1 MALSSKSQ
9 TYNDIKSTLSGIKAE
24 KGSITKEDLSNV
36 ARSFEIDV
44 ADITGA
50 AQEEKSLLAEAK
62 EYGDMFNLAPDD
74 PRRKD
79 LENYI
84 AGDPYSGGSPG
95 RMFRRALGETVEAVG
110 MLGEAFI
117 PDKVGKSELLEKTSK
132 AYNYIIPE
140 SMQRDMQGYLDPYH
154 GEGLLAGLEELGGTM
169 ASYAMPTSLASKGL
183 NTIARS
189 TPFIR
194 NAYTRLGS
202 RGKKFAQAG
211 KYGVAYTTGATLMQ
225 DPRENEFDM
234 VRAYIFEDPEAMKR
248 LQQLAENPKDIEA
261 KDYLDA
267 FIRNLAIEGLFGAG
281 VHSAGSMA
289 SALARSYRQG
299 SLSSVRNV
307 VTQIGDTTRGAA
319 RPYVYKL
326 ADITEKPRRRVGQ
339 YLGSRMGTDDNFIAS
354 LFKREGADKV
364 AILRADA
371 FAQDLQKS
379 IDDTLPEQYKTQ
391 EFYEDVIN
399 KALTGDEDRL
409 TVLRGIAPDVAD
421 NVRLMRNELDTL
433 SARLP
438 IGAGNLK
445 ATIDSNLG
453 VYINTSYQIFDNPAY
468 KKELSKKILSRPNNI
483 QRVRLI
489 NERVRTG
496 EITRQ
501 EGDDLINNITDD
513 VVENAADYIA
523 RQLGVDKTNPI
534 VQENLEKLAKTED
547 TNTFSSFME
556 SLAGKNKYTSS
567 SKPLMSKKDIDVS
580 IRDLLGEVK
589 DPKENF
595 KNTYVKLSTMN
606 AQYEFLEDIA
616 GQLSIQFQNKVRRL
630 REANPQMTQDEA
642 IAQVQKTMVDLSS
655 DVGADKKLN
664 WVFQG
669 AEKGDVVNPL
679 QGVYA
684 DKAYADAIKNGF
696 DVNLDSIKPVLLK
709 NIFRYGATIKG
720 STQYAKTVLNVG
732 THGKN
737 MMGNVV
743 FLTANGILP
752 KGETIQTAAKTI
764 AGQLRNKNSKELADQ
779 IAEYIEL
786 GVTNSGVGLG
796 IVRRNLNEAFRNPD
810 SYISRI
816 TQGSKVK
823 EAGKKL
829 TEIYQAEDDFFKII
843 HFERTKDYL
852 KKVYP
857 NMADDAIKKMAAQR
871 TRDLMPNYQLVP
883 KIFKMSGYS
892 PFGDF
897 VSFAEESIRTS
908 KNLVKYTL
916 KDAYNAGFKASDENF
931 NAAALRQAAATR
943 LAGMTVAGSLG
954 TIAHNLTMSAFGIT
968 KEQDNAMN
976 LLGPGYNVNQDKLYY
991 GPIQRDK
998 RTGHIVAPNV
1008 SLGAYDPYNIV
1019 KVGARFLHE
1028 RFLDGDPKS
1037 DFELNKL
1044 WTGTLEQTL
1053 YPIVGPSM
1061 ITETLRDMYTGKQD
1075 FDSPEKGF
1083 VARALKNI
1091 VDLYDPSYIR
1101 WYNRRKDYENSGMSD
1116 NLYTISEGDVDIPA
1130 LLGFR
1135 RNVNDIS
1142 VGIGYNLF
1150 KPINEINKADRTLKN
1165 VLNNPN
1171 ATSEDILSEYKNAQ
1185 KKRLEGFKNLRG
1197 VLQLYK
1203 DMGFSIEGLTQEVT
1217 LGGKKRSLQPS
1228 ELELIYAADQNNF
1241 IPSELKPRETFQGPL
1256 ADVPTDQIN
1265 NIYQQLF
1272 NSRIDPND

>member
-194 NAYTRLGS
+194 NAYARLGS

-211 KYGVAYTTGATLMQ
+211 KYGVAYTTGATLIQ

-234 VRAYIFEDPEAMKR
+234 IKAYVFEDPEAMKR
-248 LQQLAENPKDIEA
+248 LQQLSENPKDIEA

-281 VHSAGSMA
+281 IHSAGSMA

-307 VTQIGDTTRGAA
+307 VTQIGDTTRGAT
-319 RPYVYKL
+319 RPYVSKL
-326 ADITEKPRRRVGQ
+326 ADITEKPRRRIGQ

-399 KALTGDEDRL
+399 KALMGDEDKL
-409 TVLRGIAPDVAD
+409 TLLRGISPDVAD
-421 NVRLMRNELDTL
+421 NVRLMRNELDSL
-433 SARLP
+433 STRLP
-438 IGAGNLK
+438 IGEGNLK

-453 VYINTSYQIFDNPAY
+453 VYLNRSYQFFDSPKY
-468 KKELSKKILSRPNNI
+468 RKELSKKILARPNNI

-501 EGDDLINNITDD
+501 EGDALINNITDD
-513 VVENAADYIA
+513 VIDNAADYIA
-523 RQLGVDKTNPI
+523 RQLGVDRTNPI
-534 VQENLEKLAKTED
+534 VQENLEKLTKTED
-547 TNTFSSFME
+547 ANTFSSFME
-556 SLAGKNKYTSS
+556 SLASKNKYASS
-567 SKPLMSKKDIDVS
+567 SKPLMGRKDIDVS

-696 DVNLDSIKPVLLK
+696 DVTLDSIKPVLLK
-709 NIFRYGATIKG
+709 NILRYSATAKG

-752 KGETIQTAAKTI
+752 KGETIQTATKTI

-810 SYISRI
+810 SYISKI
-816 TQGSKVK
+816 TQGSKIK

-857 NMADDAIKKMAAQR
+857 NMEESAIKKMAAQR

-1061 ITETLRDMYTGKQD
+1061 ITETLRDIYTGKQD

-1265 NIYQQLF
+1265 NLYQQLF